1 MAGLVIVSHS
11 RKLAEGVA
19 ELAEQVTQGRCTLA
33 AAGGVDDDE
42 HPIGTDAIKV
52 MAAIEEVY
60 DDSGVLVL
68 MDMGSALLST
78 EMALEL
84 LDPGIVENVRLCSA
98 PIVEGAMAAAVAA
111 SAGLTLDE
119 MVIEAKTALRAK
131 REQLGETDYADK
143 EIPVV
148 PDIQGD
154 YEFSWVVQNPHGL
167 HARPAASLVST
178 MASFD
183 VQALLYKEGE
193 QKTSANARSL
203 NSVAA
208 LGIRM
213 NDTIRMVVNGAQAAE
228 AIDAFK
234 ALAQQHF
241 GESIHAMSRKQEEAA
256 TKEPRSESI
265 QGAISGQ
272 GASEGIVSGKVM
284 RFSTTLPELPER
296 TSNSE
301 TVEWETFAQALDK
314 TIHELRQLQ
323 LESEKSVGSE
333 HAGIFLAQALMLDDP
348 DLQQSVQAFLAQG
361 HNAEQAW
368 VAAAQKLAEQ
378 YQAAQ
383 SEYMQQRATDV
394 IDIARRLLSHLVD
407 LELPNLT
414 INNPVILLAE
424 DLTPSDTASLD
435 PEKVLGLCLSGGGK
449 TSHSAIL
456 ARALGIPAI
465 VRAEGCLQSVT
476 DGQEVTLDGF
486 EGLLWLTPDEQT
498 RRALVE
504 KRKQWLERVAAE
516 QLAALEDAVT
526 IDGFAPSIMANIGK
540 PEDIEALNKAG
551 AQGVGLLRTE
561 FLFLDRDTLP
571 SEDEQYQVYCQI
583 AAGLNGHPLVIRTL
597 DIGGDKPLPSIQS
610 VEEENPFLGCRGLR
624 LCLEQTELF
633 KGQLRAIVR
642 AAEEHDNIQIMFPMV
657 ATIAEFHQAKTLLDE
672 CREELHKPV
681 PQLAIGIMIEVPA
694 AVFNARALA
703 KEVDFFSIG
712 TNDLTQYV
720 MAADRGNPA
729 VAELVD
735 YYQPAVL
742 TAISETCKA
751 AQEAGIPVGMCGEM
765 AADPT
770 LTSLLLGLG
779 VSKLSA
785 SSPAVPAVKASVRR
799 VQMDQAKSLA
809 IRVLAAESVKS
820 VKQIIQASR

>member
-11 RKLAEGVA
+11 RKLAEGIA
-19 ELAEQVTQGRCTLA
+19 ELADQMTQGRCALA
-33 AAGGVDDDE
+33 IAGGVDDDE

-84 LDPGIVENVRLCSA
+84 LDPTIAENVRLCSA
-98 PIVEGAMAAAVAA
+98 PVVEGAMAAAVAA
-111 SAGLTLDE
+111 SAGLSVDE
-119 MVIEAKTALRAK
+119 MAAEAKTALTAK
-131 REQLGETDYADK
+131 KEQLSETDETDI
-143 EIPVV
+143 ETLV
-148 PDIQGD
+148 PEIQGD
-154 YEFSWVVQNPHGL
+154 CEFSWVVQNPHGL

-178 MASFD
+178 VASFD

-193 QKTSANARSL
+193 QRAYANARSL
-203 NSVAA
+203 NSIAA
-208 LGIRM
+208 LGVRQ
-213 NDTIRMVVNGAQAAE
+213 NDTIRMVVTGAQAKE
-228 AIDAFK
+228 AIDAFRT
-234 ALAQQHF
+234 LAQQHF
-241 GESIHAMSRKQEEAA
+241 GEDIHIINPEEGAA
-256 TKEPRSESI
+256 KAAKSEPV
-265 QGAISGQ
+265 QGAITGQ
-272 GASEGIVSGKVM
+272 GASEGIVSGRVM

-296 TSNSE
+296 DSGGE
-301 TVEWETFAQALDK
+301 AIEWERFALALDE
-314 TIHELRQLQ
+314 TIRELKKLQ
-323 LESEKSVGSE
+323 LESEKSVGAE
-333 HAGIFLAQALMLDDP
+333 HAGIFHAQALMLDDP
-348 DLQQSVQAFLAQG
+348 DLQKSVQTFLIAG

-368 VAAAQKLAEQ
+368 VATAEKLAEQ
-378 YQAAQ
+378 YRTAQ

-407 LELPNLT
+407 FELPSLT
-414 INNPVILLAE
+414 INQPVILLAE
-424 DLTPSDTASLD
+424 DLTPSDTAGLD
-435 PEKVLGLCLSGGGK
+435 PDKVLGLCLSGGGK

-476 DGQEVTLDGF
+476 DGQEVILDGF
-486 EGLLWLTPDEQT
+486 NGLLWLTPSDQT
-498 RRALVE
+498 RQTLSE
-504 KRKQWLERVAAE
+504 KRTQWLERVAAE
-516 QLAALEDAVT
+516 RQAALEDAVT
-526 IDGFAPSIMANIGK
+526 LDGFTPSIMANIGK
-540 PEDIEALNKAG
+540 PEDVEALNKAG

-561 FLFLDRDTLP
+561 FLFLNRDTLP
-571 SEDEQYQVYCQI
+571 SEDEQYEVYSQI
-583 AAGLNGHPLVIRTL
+583 AAGLKGHALVIRTL

-610 VEEENPFLGCRGLR
+610 AEEENPFLGCRGLR
-624 LCLEQTELF
+624 LCLEQPELF
-633 KGQLRAIVR
+633 KSQLKAIIR
-642 AAEEHDNIQIMFPMV
+642 AAEEYTNIQIMFPMV
-657 ATIAEFHQAKTLLDE
+657 ATVAEFRQAKALLDE
-672 CREELHKPV
+672 CRKELQKPV
-681 PQLAIGIMIEVPA
+681 PQLATGIMIEVPA

-742 TAISETCKA
+742 AAISETCKA
-751 AQEAGIPVGMCGEM
+751 AEEAGIPVGMCGEM
-765 AADPT
+765 AAEPE
-770 LTSLLLGLG
+770 LTPLLLGLG

-799 VQMDQAKSLA
+799 VHMDQAKNLA
-809 IRVLAAESVKS
+809 TRVLTAQNVSN
-820 VKQIIQASR
+820 VKQIIQAKC